1 MRNIFQKFL
10 YLGVAQASYILRG
23 RPSDVISIFSL
34 MISAGTPL
42 VPNNA
47 ACVVFCPC
55 LIDAVSFVF
64 EGSQKIV
71 IFCEIR

>member
-34 MISAGTPL
+34 MISARASL
-42 VPNNA
+42 APNDVE
-47 ACVVFCPC
+47 CVIFCPC